1 MAGVL
6 GAYFVLFPSS
16 RMLALVPFPPL
27 VVEVPAVVFLGIWIL
42 WQLAITFGRA
52 EVWGDIAG
60 YLTGMALCLVM
71 RRPERTRVEW
81 WSP

>member
-16 RMLALVPFPPL
+16 RVLVLVPFPPL

-52 EVWGDIAG
+52 EVWAR
-60 YLTGMALCLVM
+60 Y
-71 RRPERTRVEW
+71 RRLSDGGWRSAW
-81 WSP
+81 